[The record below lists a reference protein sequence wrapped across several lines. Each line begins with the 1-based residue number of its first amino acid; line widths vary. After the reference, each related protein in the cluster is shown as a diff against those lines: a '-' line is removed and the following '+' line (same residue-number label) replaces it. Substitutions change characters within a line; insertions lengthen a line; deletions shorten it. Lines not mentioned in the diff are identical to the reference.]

1 MSQLRLAH
9 IATQSGGPALP
20 GSVADAIAA
29 GRQLT
34 GRDREL
40 IALLADHRALTTD
53 QIARLFYGHDN
64 TARKRLALLT
74 RRGVLARFRTC
85 VRPGSQSW
93 RYTLG
98 VLGAMIHAAAHG
110 DTLPTAAKTHEK
122 ILKLAQN
129 PRLNHLL
136 GVNNFFVTLK
146 AHANTNSECDL
157 TEWWNEHSI
166 TEACAR
172 IVRPDGYG
180 KWTESGRAT
189 GFFLEYDTGTE
200 KLETVVNKLGGY
212 RELASAGVS
221 HPILFVLPG
230 VKRQN
235 NLHQLI
241 SASPATLGGLTV
253 ASAAVDDLQ
262 TTSPADA
269 VWLLA
274 GSRSRRRLIDLAAT
288 GPRASAA
295 SSRWRDDGSAAA

>member
-1 MSQLRLAH
+1 MPTPRLAH

-29 GRQLT
+29 ARQLT

-40 IALLADHRALTTD
+40 ITLLADHRALTTE
-53 QIARLFYGHDN
+53 QIARLFYDHAN

-98 VLGAMIHAAAHG
+98 ALGAMIHAAAHG

-122 ILKLAQN
+122 VLKLAQN

-136 GVNNFFVTLK
+136 GVNEFFVSLK
-146 AHANTNSECDL
+146 SHAHNNRECDL
-157 TEWWNEHSI
+157 AEWWNEQTI

-180 KWTESGRAT
+180 KWVENGRTT

-200 KLETVVNKLGGY
+200 KLETVLGKFDGY
-212 RELASAGVS
+212 RELASADVA
-221 HPILFVLPG
+221 HPILFLLPG
-230 VKRQN
+230 VTRQN
-235 NLHQLI
+235 NFHRM
-241 SASPATLGGLTV
+241 ASTNPAKLGGLTV
-253 ASAAVDDLQ
+253 ASAALDDLA
-262 TTSPADA
+262 TTGPADA

-274 GSRSRRRLIDLAAT
+274 GTRTRYRLIDLPQPAARR
-288 GPRASAA
+288 RAA
-295 SSRWRDDGSAAA
+295 